1 MRIGKFRGIEV
12 HIHWTFWILI
22 LFYMM
27 SASRVGGAVE
37 GALAIG
43 FILSV
48 FGCILLHE
56 FGHAG
61 AAAWFGIAT
70 RDITLLPFG
79 GVARLEHMPE
89 KPRQELVI
97 ALAGPAVNVL
107 IALVLL
113 IPITLGVMSSMSA
126 PAIGL
131 GTDLL
136 AQLLMVNLL
145 LAAFNMLPA
154 FPMDGG
160 RVLRSLLAMRWNYL
174 TATQIA
180 ARLGRWMSAAF
191 VLWALFS
198 GSLSLLLVA
207 AFIFVAG
214 TMELLQVKFRT
225 AQQRMQHELASQQ
238 AWSYRPRNPSDF
250 ADYRESG
257 YGDEN
262 QVANSQDYDPDDVI
276 DAVQVK
282 KVQ

>member
-12 HIHWTFWILI
+12 HIHWTFWLLI

-27 SASRVGGAVE
+27 SASRVGGAFE

-48 FGCILLHE
+48 FFCILLHE

-61 AAAWFGIAT
+61 AAAWFGIPT

-79 GVARLEHMPE
+79 GVARLESIPE
-89 KPRQELVI
+89 KPSQELVI

-160 RVLRSLLAMRWNYL
+160 RVLRSVLAMRWSYL

-198 GSLSLLLVA
+198 GSWSLILVA
-207 AFIFVAG
+207 GFIFVAG
-214 TMELLQVKFRT
+214 TMELLQVKFRV
-225 AQQRMQHELASQQ
+225 AQRQMQQSVADQQ
-238 AWSYRPRNPSDF
+238 AWSYRPRYADDF
-250 ADYRESG
+250 ADQSVSSERDAHG
-257 YGDEN
+257 NPGQHFD
-262 QVANSQDYDPDDVI
+262 ADDVI
-276 DAVQVK
+276 DAVQVR